1 MELKRIM
8 DDNRRLAELLFPHI
22 EKQAKQYLTEVY
34 PPRSLPE
41 GAMVTRFAPSPT
53 GFLHIGGVYTAL
65 VCERLAHQSGGVCFL
80 RIEDTDKKRE
90 QQDGVSGI
98 IRGLDA
104 FGIRFDEGVR
114 ADGTE
119 QGAYGPYVQSR
130 RAGIY
135 QSFCK
140 ELVEK
145 GLAYPCF
152 CTEEEL
158 AEIRA
163 EQESQKVLPG
173 YHGEFARCRSLT
185 YEQIEQNIREG
196 KPYVVRLRSPGKPG
210 GRVKLRDAI
219 RGEIEMDENIVDI
232 VLLKRDGIP
241 TYHFA
246 HVVDDTLMGTTHV
259 VRGEEW
265 VPSAPIH
272 LQLFYVLGLKAPR
285 FAHVSP
291 VMKEEDGSRR
301 KLSKRRDPEA
311 SVEYF
316 VREGYPAEAVVEY
329 LLTLL
334 NSNFEDWRRQNK
346 TEDCR
351 LFPFSLKKMSQSG
364 ALFDLAKLD
373 SVSAAVISRMEA
385 GQVAQQACQWA
396 QSFDRELYDVLSA
409 DMEYARGIFAIDR
422 GGAKP
427 RKDIAK
433 WSDVRA
439 YVSYFYDALR
449 TKQGEQAETVAPCDR
464 AAVLRAYLEVM
475 DVSDSKETWF
485 EKIRGVAAQT
495 GFCPDVKA
503 YKADPSG
510 YKGHVGDVST
520 VLRTALTGRKNTPD
534 LYAIMGLLGQER
546 CKMRINEALEELEHG
561 K

>member
-1 MELKRIM
+1 M

-22 EKQAKQYLTEVY
+22 QKTAQQYLTDVY
-34 PPRSLPE
+34 PPRQLPE

-53 GFLHIGGVYTAL
+53 GFLHIGGVFTAL

-90 QQDGVSGI
+90 QEDGVAGI

-104 FGIRFDEGVR
+104 FGVRFDEGVQQNGGE
-114 ADGTE
+114 A
-119 QGAYGPYVQSR
+119 GAYGPYTQSR
-130 RAGIY
+130 RAEIY

-140 ELVEK
+140 DLVEK

-158 AEIRA
+158 AAIRA
-163 EQESQKVLPG
+163 EQEQQKVLPG
-173 YHGEFARCRSLT
+173 YHGAFARCRGLSFA
-185 YEQIEQNIREG
+185 EIEEKIRSG
-196 KPYVVRLRSPGKPG
+196 APYVVRLRSPGKPG

-246 HVVDDTLMGTTHV
+246 HVVDDTLMRTTHV

-272 LQLFYVLGLKAPR
+272 LQLFYALGLKAPKYV
-285 FAHVSP
+285 HVSP

-301 KLSKRRDPEA
+301 KLSKRKDPEA

-316 VREGYPAEAVVEY
+316 VREGYPADAVVEY

-346 TEDCR
+346 TADCR
-351 LFPFSLKKMSQSG
+351 DFPFAVKKMSQSG
-364 ALFDLAKLD
+364 ALFDLLKLD
-373 SVSAAVISRMEA
+373 SVSAAVISRMQA
-385 GQVAQQACQWA
+385 AQVLEQTLAWAAQ
-396 QSFDRELYDVLSA
+396 YDKALHKALSE
-409 DMEYARGIFAIDR
+409 DPEYALGIFSIDR

-433 WSDVRA
+433 WSDVRS
-439 YVSYFYDALR
+439 YVSYFYDDLGEW
-449 TKQGEQAETVAPCDR
+449 QGETAENVAPVDR
-464 AAVLRAYLEVM
+464 AAILRAYLAVM
-475 DVSDSKETWF
+475 DAGDDKDTWF
-485 EKIRGVAAQT
+485 EKIREVAQKT
-495 GFCPDVKA
+495 GFCPDVKQ
-503 YKADPSG
+503 YKADPTG

-520 VLRTALTGRKNTPD
+520 VIRTAITGRKNTPD
-534 LYAIMGLLGQER
+534 LHAIMALLGQEKCAAR
-546 CKMRINEALEELEHG
+546 VNKALEALENG
-561 K
+561 R